1 MKKFKIMVV
10 EDDKPMSDFLCL
22 SLKKMGYDVLAPVEN
37 GEDAILIASEKK
49 PDLVLMDII
58 LSGEMDGIE
67 ASMMIKERE
76 NIPIVFLTSHASADY
91 FKRARKVVPCGYI
104 IKPVNETILY
114 TTLETII
121 GRNQLEKKLERSE
134 KLYRELYD
142 NSPDMLFMADF
153 INGEIIRCNKAFL
166 NTFGYEEVEVVT
178 KKIDEIFSASDR
190 ERFSAGLKIL
200 LRTGT
205 LSDYELE
212 AVRKDGAVIKAL
224 LNASNIYDLNGN
236 IVYSISSLRDISEL
250 KNVQNILKKMNERLE
265 SRVMERTHELVAA
278 NNELHQEILT
288 RMNAEAELKKHK
300 ERLEEMV
307 FERTKEFV
315 SANSRLQEEIKERK
329 RTERDL
335 LKALTVAELANRA
348 KSEFLATMS
357 HEIRTPMNGILGMSE
372 LALTGDLSGSEKEY
386 FNDIKSS
393 AEALLNV
400 INDILDYSKIE
411 SGNLT
416 TENIR
421 MNLHE
426 TVDCA
431 VNVIAAK
438 AFQKNVELMCEY
450 AEGLGEFING
460 DPYRIRQIIINLV
473 SNAIKFTSKGEIK
486 INVSRSKN
494 PSGKGPD
501 EILNVSVSDTG
512 IGIPAEKL
520 NYIFEGFKQADSS
533 IARQYGGSGLGLAIS
548 KHLAHAMDGDLTVKS
563 SPGEGSV
570 FTLSLPASFSEEP
583 AEADRVEPCLAHIKK
598 MLIVDDNAENARIL
612 NNMAA
617 SVSGADIVCASNALD
632 ALEKLSAASKTDAPF
647 EAAIIDYKMP
657 FLDGM
662 ALVEKMRQIEKLSGV
677 KIIVMSAACD
687 MMPVIARFQRLSVGA
702 FINKPVRKA
711 ELLKVLCGL
720 DRIARE
726 GAAGSVRAGSPPAAA
741 DAGKTVLGPYAATTV
756 LLVEDNDINLKIIK
770 EMVARNSVG
779 EIVVARNGQE
789 AVDISENKHIDLIFM
804 DIQMPVLDG
813 YAASKKIRSSSGG
826 NRSVPIVA
834 ITANALKGDREKC
847 LQAGMNDYMSKPF
860 QPSVITDML
869 AKYAAPEKSY
879 ATASSAALEAAPGD
893 PNSIRID
900 TESAFDY
907 MGFLAA
913 VGGDKA
919 IFKEVIDTFGETFS
933 MTVDKI
939 ERLIKEKKHEDLK
952 FAVHNLKGAAG
963 NIFAFSLQKISRL
976 IEEKIAESDYR
987 ALENLLPELKSARD
1001 AFINAAEE
1009 AFKRLMV

>member
-1 MKKFKIMVV
+1 MNKFKIMVV
-10 EDDKPMSDFLCL
+10 EDDKLMSDFLVL
-22 SLKKMGYDVLAPVEN
+22 SLKKMGYEVLASVEN

-49 PDLVLMDII
+49 PDLVLMDIT
-58 LSGEMDGIE
+58 LSGEMDGID
-67 ASMMIKERE
+67 AAMTIKDRE
-76 NIPIVFLTSHASADY
+76 NIPIVFLTSHATADY

-104 IKPVNETILY
+104 IKPINETILY

-121 GRNQLEKKLERSE
+121 GRIQLEKKLERSE
-134 KLYRELYD
+134 KLYRDLYD

-224 LNASNIYDLNGN
+224 LNAANIYDLNGN
-236 IVYSISSLRDISEL
+236 IMYSLSSLRDISEL
-250 KNVQNILKKMNERLE
+250 KNAQNILKKMNERLE

-372 LALTGDLSGSEKEY
+372 LALTGDLSGREKEY

-421 MNLHE
+421 MNLYE
-426 TVDCA
+426 TVDGA
-431 VNVIAAK
+431 VNVIAVK

-450 AEGLGEFING
+450 EQGTGEFMNG

-473 SNAIKFTSKGEIK
+473 SNAIKFTDKGEIK
-486 INVSRSKN
+486 ISVSRVKN
-494 PSGKGPD
+494 SSGNGPD
-501 EILNVSVSDTG
+501 DFLNISVSDTG
-512 IGIPAEKL
+512 IGIPGEKL

-548 KHLAHAMDGDLTVKS
+548 KHLANAMGGDLTVKS

-570 FTLSLPASFSEEP
+570 FTLSLPASFA
-583 AEADRVEPCLAHIKK
+583 AESADAGGGQCPGNLKK
-598 MLIVDDNAENARIL
+598 LLIVDDSAENARIL
-612 NNMAA
+612 KNMAA
-617 SVSGADIVCASNALD
+617 SATGAEIVCAVNALD
-632 ALEKLSAASKTDAPF
+632 ALEKLSAASKTGAPF
-647 EAAIIDYKMP
+647 EAAVIDYKMP

-720 DRIARE
+720 ERIARE
-726 GAAGSVRAGSPPAAA
+726 GASGPSRAGGPPAGPSV
-741 DAGKTVLGPYAATTV
+741 GKFVSGPYSATRV

-779 EIVVARNGQE
+779 EILVARNGQE
-789 AVDISENKHIDLIFM
+789 AVEMAEKKHIDLIFM

-813 YAASKKIRSSSGG
+813 YAASKKIRASSGG

-860 QPSVITDML
+860 QPPVIADML
-869 AKYAAPEKSY
+869 AKYAAPEKSGV
-879 ATASSAALEAAPGD
+879 AAAAAARETAPND
-893 PNSIRID
+893 PDSIRID
-900 TESAFDY
+900 SESAFDY

-919 IFKEVIDTFGETFS
+919 IFKEVIDTFGETFV

-939 ERLIKEKKHEDLK
+939 DRLIKEKKYEDLK

-976 IEEKIAESDYR
+976 IEEKMAESDYR
-987 ALENLLPELKSARD
+987 ALESLAPELKSARD
-1001 AFINAAEE
+1001 SFINASEE
-1009 AFKRLMV
+1009 AFKRLMI